1 MFFHTDKL
9 EWLRGEVID
18 MSEGPEKDRIDLGFR
33 DVQGVIALTVTGG
46 FLAIGGYALTKA
58 GSITDVLSVL
68 QIIAAPA
75 SLIIGFYFGKKA
87 AE

>member
-1 MFFHTDKL
+1 
-9 EWLRGEVID
+9 
-18 MSEGPEKDRIDLGFR
+18 MSETQERDKIDLGFR

-46 FLAIGGYALTKA
+46 FLAISGYALTKA
-58 GSITDVLSVL
+58 GGINDVLAVL
-68 QIIAAPA
+68 QTVAARA

>member
-1 MFFHTDKL
+1 M
-9 EWLRGEVID
+9 GV
-18 MSEGPEKDRIDLGFR
+18 SPEKDKLDLGFR
-33 DVQGVIALTVTGG
+33 DVQGIIALTVTGG

-58 GSITDVLSVL
+58 GSMNDVLSVL